1 MERGLQEELGLE
13 TKAYEVL
20 AESQYH
26 YEHGSFYLLA
36 LRTEII
42 GGEIELNVHDA
53 VEWVSINE
61 LMQYKLTPVDIPIAE
76 KLKKTFQLMSFN
88 PNIVSGDVLEGT
100 RLTEIF
106 KCSSQGGMRRSHRID
121 SLVLVS
127 DYVKSIYLG
136 LRNPSILFHSLLIT
150 SYGWNEPSFPYP
162 VD

>member
-1 MERGLQEELGLE
+1 
-13 TKAYEVL
+13 
-20 AESQYH
+20 
-26 YEHGSFYLLA
+26 
-36 LRTEII
+36 
-42 GGEIELNVHDA
+42 
-53 VEWVSINE
+53 
-61 LMQYKLTPVDIPIAE
+61 
-76 KLKKTFQLMSFN
+76 MSFN

-106 KCSSQGGMRRSHRID
+106 KCSSQGGMCRSHRID